1 MRVEDRAEKL
11 VQEILYA
18 NSALG
23 DAMLACRQIAFSSN
37 ELLTAMCRELS
48 CESIAALKSQ
58 EPEILAFVQNLENLL
73 LSSADAA
80 VEISK
85 MIGDQGLW
93 RGKQ

>member
-1 MRVEDRAEKL
+1 MRVEDRAQKL
-11 VQEILYA
+11 VEEVLYA

-23 DAMLACRQIAFSSN
+23 DAMLALRQLAFSSKDLLDSLCT
-37 ELLTAMCRELS
+37 ELECKT
-48 CESIAALKSQ
+48 IAELKSQ
-58 EPEILAFVQNLENLL
+58 EEISNFVNNVENLL